1 MSSTEAMNTTDI
13 STDAVDL
20 DLSRELTI
28 YIKDEPV
35 KSLAIA
41 TAAGF
46 VFGGGLNNRLGL
58 AMITMGTRMALR
70 GFCGYALTGAVISR
84 SHQQGGQVRAE
95 HRQDRAVLRIP

>member
-13 STDAVDL
+13 STDAVQ
-20 DLSRELTI
+20 LSRDLTI

-41 TAAGF
+41 TATGF
-46 VFGGGLNNRLGL
+46 VFGGGLNSRLGM

-70 GFCGYALTGAVISR
+70 GVWGYVLAGVVISR
-84 SHQQGGQVRAE
+84 SHQRAGQDRAE
-95 HRQDRAVLRIP
+95 HRQDRADLRIP